1 MCLCVTACMVYP
13 CRKQES
19 RVVQYST
26 MPSQLQKWR
35 MLYVPPK
42 FKTPHHTHSSL
53 PYCKLLLCGLL
64 APLQYE
70 ETSFSTPEY
79 ENVQFAPP
87 ANEVEELYGQLAER
101 KCIEIPR
108 QSVR

>member
-1 MCLCVTACMVYP
+1 MFLSYDIIGSKKAELQSAQQCHP
-13 CRKQES
+13 NCRDGECC
-19 RVVQYST
+19 T
-26 MPSQLQKWR
+26 FHL
-35 MLYVPPK
+35 K

-53 PYCKLLLCGLL
+53 PYCTLLLSGLL
-64 APLQYE
+64 ATLQYE

-87 ANEVEELYGQLAER
+87 ANEVEEIYGQLAER

>member
-1 MCLCVTACMVYP
+1 MVYP

-19 RVVQYST
+19 RAAQYST
-26 MPSQLQKWR
+26 MPFQLQ
-35 MLYVPPK
+35 
-42 FKTPHHTHSSL
+42 L
-53 PYCKLLLCGLL
+53 PYCKLLMCGLL

-70 ETSFSTPEY
+70 ETPEY
-79 ENVQFAPP
+79 DNVQFAPP

>member
-1 MCLCVTACMVYP
+1 MVLGMLDCVIPWLSISFV
-13 CRKQES
+13 
-19 RVVQYST
+19 
-26 MPSQLQKWR
+26 
-35 MLYVPPK
+35 
-42 FKTPHHTHSSL
+42 
-53 PYCKLLLCGLL
+53 
-64 APLQYE
+64 QYE

-108 QSVR
+108 QSIR

>member
-1 MCLCVTACMVYP
+1 
-13 CRKQES
+13 
-19 RVVQYST
+19 
-26 MPSQLQKWR
+26 

-42 FKTPHHTHSSL
+42 IQDSTSHSFISSL
-53 PYCKLLLCGLL
+53 LYT
-64 APLQYE
+64 AAVWFATLQYE
-70 ETSFSTPEY
+70 ETGFSTPEY

-87 ANEVEELYGQLAER
+87 ANEVEEIYGQLAER